1 MFRPV
6 GAIARYAACGG
17 AGAAAYDSATND
29 ESMLSHVIRQLVA
42 SASNGAAPF
51 RSGALAS
58 IPYDINARAAPSLEL
73 AELSAKLDRLT
84 SLSLGRFAASR
95 GARIPFGA
103 VMCATGALVG
113 GLAIWAIATGRWWPT
128 IRAKLELVE
137 QAIGAVDAKV
147 DARAS
152 ELSAQLSE
160 QHSQVL
166 SAVSTVGA
174 SVCALDAKVG
184 RLEERIAEMGETEK
198 ENNAGAPRTPSAC
211 GPPTAC
217 VRARS
222 DRRPPPRRRGHLT
235 TCARA
240 GIKILC
246 DVVAT
251 NFDLRQCPAPV
262 LKRLHDFS
270 GSSTDLVEARP
281 APRAVQP
288 ALAPVERQTS
298 TPTLMEYLTAP
309 STTGSGRAAC

>member
-198 ENNAGAPRTPSAC
+198 ENNAG
-211 GPPTAC
+211 
-217 VRARS
+217 
-222 DRRPPPRRRGHLT
+222 
-235 TCARA
+235 
-240 GIKILC
+240 IKILC